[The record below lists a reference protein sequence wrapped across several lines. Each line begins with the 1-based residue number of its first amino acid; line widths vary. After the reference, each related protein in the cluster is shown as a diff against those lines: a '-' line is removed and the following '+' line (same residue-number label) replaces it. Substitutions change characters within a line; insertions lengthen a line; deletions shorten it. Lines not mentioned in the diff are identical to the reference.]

1 MNLISAKPF
10 VGPSSP
16 AQQGNHLSD
25 FCHGRAVTCS
35 CSQPSKKNAV
45 AVGRLPRRR
54 RGCTR
59 SEMPAF
65 ASADPRAG
73 HLRGRHRRQR
83 AEQSCCAASPAAR
96 RSACASPQVR
106 ARFAPLFP
114 ALRSAVLPIA
124 FAPGF
129 GFQGREMLVGPTK
142 LLLVDEISTGLD
154 SSATFRILKCIQQ
167 ILHLVEATAVASEG
181 QVVYRQPNPR

>member
-73 HLRGRHRRQR
+73 HVRVRGRHRRQR
-83 AEQSCCAASPAAR
+83 AEPLRGISGSQKKR
-96 RSACASPQVR
+96 LRL
-106 ARFAPLFP
+106 APGSR
-114 ALRSAVLPIA
+114 ALRSLPSSPR
-124 FAPGF
+124 FDLPCFRSHSLLRGLVS
-129 GFQGREMLVGPTK
+129 GEMLVG
-142 LLLVDEISTGLD
+142 
-154 SSATFRILKCIQQ
+154 SAR
-167 ILHLVEATAVASEG
+167 
-181 QVVYRQPNPR
+181 PRCCS